1 MTLRRRVGPDRG
13 MVTAETAVVL
23 PFLAALT
30 FLFLWMVSLGITQV
44 KLVDTAREAAR
55 MTARGDQAEVVRD
68 AAERMAPE
76 GAQVEID
83 DDGGA
88 TTVVVEVDARP
99 AVPILGHLPSIG
111 LRAKSVTATEP
122 TENTAP

>member
-1 MTLRRRVGPDRG
+1 

-30 FLFLWMVSLGITQV
+30 ILFVWMVSLGITQV

-55 MTARGDQAEVVRD
+55 MTARGDEAHVVRE

-76 GAQVEID
+76 GAQVEIE
-83 DDGGA
+83 DDGST

-99 AVPILGHLPSIG
+99 DMPILGHLPSLG
-111 LRAKSVTATEP
+111 LRAQSVTATEP
-122 TENTAP
+122 TDPAAP